1 MKQSQ
6 SKHQYN
12 LFIPSVWT
20 KAMFLLFCV
29 ACIHSTQAQ
38 TLSNIRSVT
47 IESSSD
53 TLQIDT
59 LSIIPN
65 TLSITTASGNIVPAA
80 DYDFYPFSAKLIWK
94 QKPSEPIRISYRA
107 YPVMYANRYFHKDY
121 RSIAAQT
128 KQFTLSPF
136 VYNPTLTSPN
146 DFMDFGTLD
155 YSGNFSRGIS
165 FGSNQDVILNSV
177 LNLQLQGKLAED
189 LEVVANIT
197 DNNIPIQPDGNT
209 QNLQE
214 FDKIFIQ
221 LRKGKQAVTVGDFDM
236 IEGRNYFMRYSKKAQ
251 GASVDLNLGLKKY
264 GQLKVR
270 AGGGISRGKF
280 ARNTLLISEGTQ
292 GPYKLV
298 GANNE
303 AFITILANTEEVFI
317 NGVKQKRGFDQDY
330 VIDYNLGQ
338 ITFTPKRII
347 TRDLRITV
355 EFEYSERS
363 YQRTLFDAALQ
374 WDYKKTRIGFNLYTE
389 QDSKNQ
395 NFQQN
400 LDANKKTFLAGLG
413 DSIDNAFYNG
423 VDSVAYDANRILY
436 ERVDTAF
443 IYGTDTVPISF
454 YRNSS
459 NPATA
464 KYALT
469 FILVGD
475 GKGHY
480 KAAQTTANGRVYEY
494 TAPTLNAS
502 NQLIPSGNYEPKI
515 KLITPVLNQLYTLN
529 IQQDI
534 GKNVKVNV
542 EGALSNKDVN
552 LFSKL
557 NDNNNLGAG
566 AHGNVTFNKTLNATK
581 NPATITAVADY
592 EFANKTFN
600 FIERYRTIEF
610 SRDFNLAS
618 TLPRKNEHL
627 GRAGLQYTIQNLLST
642 EYRFRTFIQD
652 SIYKGFEHYVNL
664 QTTIKGFYMRINTS
678 ALHSTSIVSSTQ
690 FFRPQGEISYT
701 FKKLNGWKTGII
713 FNHEINKT
721 KQNTSDTLDPIQ
733 SRLWQEY
740 RYYIV
745 SADTLQNNFKVE
757 YFART
762 EQAAKGK
769 GFASPGRISHNV
781 SFSGNVTSLRNQGLA
796 WTLTYR
802 RVDEK
807 DPVKAQ
813 QELQNYY
820 LGRIDYNFTALKG
833 LIKSTTFYELGTGR
847 EQKLQLVYIYSP
859 TGTGDYVLQKGQD
872 RNNIT
877 SYIAK
882 QGVLNA
888 GDSTYIRTFQTTPE
902 YLPVNSTQFNQ
913 ALTLNPSA
921 LLKNPKNGG
930 QKFINLFST
939 FSNLQLSKKIYSLR
953 SNKAYEYFLPFS
965 SKTLDT
971 NLVQLTI
978 NSRNSLFINR
988 FSSKINAQID
998 VNYLKSKTL
1007 LTSGNEIRIS
1017 QNQSLTIR
1025 WNIYKELLLQSS
1037 YNHGTKAN
1045 LSDFY
1050 LTQQYNIN
1058 LHETSNELSY
1068 LYRNMIRL
1076 AFTYGFNYRKNT
1088 ISVYGGQLTTQHNA
1102 SVDFRFSKSGKT
1114 TVNSKFTVAAVKYN
1128 NNGVANLQAE
1138 YTLLEGLKN
1147 GINYIWNVGIEQKI
1161 SSALQLIIGYDGR
1174 KTGTDK
1180 VINTARAEIR
1190 ALF

>member
-47 IESSSD
+47 IESIAD
-53 TLQIDT
+53 TIQIDT

-65 TLSITTASGNIVPAA
+65 TLSITTASGHVIAAA

-94 QKPSEPIRISYRA
+94 QKPTEPIRINYRA

-264 GQLKVR
+264 GQLKAR

-400 LDANKKTFLAGLG
+400 LDANKKTFLAGIG

-454 YRNSS
+454 YRNST

-475 GKGHY
+475 GKGIT
-480 KAAQTTANGRVYEY
+480 K
-494 TAPTLNAS
+494 PL
-502 NQLIPSGNYEPKI
+502 
-515 KLITPVLNQLYTLN
+515 KLPPM
-529 IQQDI
+529 
-534 GKNVKVNV
+534 V
-542 EGALSNKDVN
+542 ECTN
-552 LFSKL
+552 
-557 NDNNNLGAG
+557 
-566 AHGNVTFNKTLNATK
+566 TQ
-581 NPATITAVADY
+581 PQ
-592 EFANKTFN
+592 
-600 FIERYRTIEF
+600 
-610 SRDFNLAS
+610 
-618 TLPRKNEHL
+618 
-627 GRAGLQYTIQNLLST
+627 RA
-642 EYRFRTFIQD
+642 
-652 SIYKGFEHYVNL
+652 
-664 QTTIKGFYMRINTS
+664 M
-678 ALHSTSIVSSTQ
+678 
-690 FFRPQGEISYT
+690 P
-701 FKKLNGWKTGII
+701 
-713 FNHEINKT
+713 
-721 KQNTSDTLDPIQ
+721 P
-733 SRLWQEY
+733 
-740 RYYIV
+740 
-745 SADTLQNNFKVE
+745 
-757 YFART
+757 
-762 EQAAKGK
+762 
-769 GFASPGRISHNV
+769 
-781 SFSGNVTSLRNQGLA
+781 
-796 WTLTYR
+796 
-802 RVDEK
+802 
-807 DPVKAQ
+807 
-813 QELQNYY
+813 
-820 LGRIDYNFTALKG
+820 
-833 LIKSTTFYELGTGR
+833 
-847 EQKLQLVYIYSP
+847 
-859 TGTGDYVLQKGQD
+859 
-872 RNNIT
+872 
-877 SYIAK
+877 
-882 QGVLNA
+882 
-888 GDSTYIRTFQTTPE
+888 
-902 YLPVNSTQFNQ
+902 
-913 ALTLNPSA
+913 
-921 LLKNPKNGG
+921 
-930 QKFINLFST
+930 INLFHPAT
-939 FSNLQLSKKIYSLR
+939 TNPKSNSSRLYS
-953 SNKAYEYFLPFS
+953 
-965 SKTLDT
+965 
-971 NLVQLTI
+971 I
-978 NSRNSLFINR
+978 NC
-988 FSSKINAQID
+988 
-998 VNYLKSKTL
+998 TP
-1007 LTSGNEIRIS
+1007 
-1017 QNQSLTIR
+1017 
-1025 WNIYKELLLQSS
+1025 
-1037 YNHGTKAN
+1037 
-1045 LSDFY
+1045 
-1050 LTQQYNIN
+1050 
-1058 LHETSNELSY
+1058 
-1068 LYRNMIRL
+1068 
-1076 AFTYGFNYRKNT
+1076 
-1088 ISVYGGQLTTQHNA
+1088 
-1102 SVDFRFSKSGKT
+1102 
-1114 TVNSKFTVAAVKYN
+1114 
-1128 NNGVANLQAE
+1128 
-1138 YTLLEGLKN
+1138 
-1147 GINYIWNVGIEQKI
+1147 
-1161 SSALQLIIGYDGR
+1161 
-1174 KTGTDK
+1174 
-1180 VINTARAEIR
+1180 
-1190 ALF
+1190 